1 MKQTTQTTPMRYVFD
16 LESVTSLKNKLH
28 NLLIPLLKKAD
39 IKYIDVISQLRL
51 TVDLVFDPET
61 SLYSRIF
68 AMRKMID
75 ILVKYLKEAIKIL
88 YDYRMEVKVVITNKP
103 ILLHKIIKD
112 LDIIYSDD
120 VEKIASYSLNQEIG
134 IKKLKDDI
142 EALLTQKE
150 VKELHFK
157 FTFEQSYTPNISPFD
172 PTQVIILNKE
182 EVNNHDS

>member
-1 MKQTTQTTPMRYVFD
+1 MRYVFD
-16 LESVTSLKNKLH
+16 LDSIKSLKNKLY
-28 NLLIPLLKKAD
+28 NSLIPLLKKAD
-39 IKYIDVISQLRL
+39 VKYIDVISQLRL

-68 AMRKMID
+68 AMRNMID

-88 YDYRMEVKVVITNKP
+88 YDYRMEIKVVITNKP

-112 LDIIYSDD
+112 LDITYSNDA
-120 VEKIASYSLNQEIG
+120 ERIASYSLNQEIG

-142 EALLTQKE
+142 EALLTQRE

-157 FTFEQSYTPNISPFD
+157 FTFEQSYTKNITLFD

-182 EVNNHDS
+182 EVNHHAS